1 MATIYDIDL
10 VRGLFVNQLNDNS
23 IFLASF
29 YEQIEDDQSI
39 SRYVETIKELI
50 ALQNKEKTVSNYK
63 AMGVI
68 SQSGEA
74 QILNIKANYVAP
86 LQYNVRLDIE
96 LADRDYVLNKAKLL
110 IEAIKGRKFEI
121 IQLENGTLVF
131 PAFSTIDTSVDKLV
145 VNQTNFLPQT
155 NWTLFKPATN
165 IDITNSFN
173 DATLIADIV
182 GRHVIPNTMNWTF
195 YFIYNNKLWTRR
207 ISRTGA
213 SSYIMTSAVEVDD
226 ISGRYKLSISFNNIQ
241 SQEPYINNGL
251 DRVYLFFNGSATI
264 VKDDVAL
271 GNDITL
277 TTIQVGK
284 DTGNL
289 YAVEPLE
296 IPSSLSL
303 NDDTYNLYGGGY
315 RSIDRNLAI
324 ANKLSY
330 SFVVDRNVA
339 LFNDLYLFSRFGT
352 GTSSVLVSPLT
363 ISDYT
368 NQIFTIKEYRYSF
381 GTLNVDKFYAKISD
395 SGVQNTNGDVMML
408 AVGFKVGAY

>member
-1 MATIYDIDL
+1 MAMYDIDL
-10 VRGLFVNQLNDNS
+10 IRALFVNQLNDNS

-50 ALQNKEKTVSNYK
+50 ALQNKEKQVSNYK

-110 IEAIKGRKFEI
+110 IEAIKGRKFEFI
-121 IQLENGTLVF
+121 EL
-131 PAFSTIDTSVDKLV
+131 
-145 VNQTNFLPQT
+145 
-155 NWTLFKPATN
+155 
-165 IDITNSFN
+165 TNSNLYMPTQPTINTNNDKMNLANNMLVGTTSNANPNGSTEKSNLATSINTKFFFTVGVTYTIYQIN
-173 DATLIADIV
+173 SPASNVFQLLSRTFAQVGSTFIVGDATVLGTIA
-182 GRHVIPNTMNWTF
+182 
-195 YFIYNNKLWTRR
+195 
-207 ISRTGA
+207 SQ
-213 SSYIMTSAVEVDD
+213 
-226 ISGRYKLSISFNNIQ
+226 YKVSVSFNNIQ

-264 VKDDVAL
+264 VKNDVAL

-277 TTIQVGK
+277 TRIQVGK

-289 YAVEPLE
+289 YTVEPLE

-303 NDDTYNLYGGGY
+303 NDDTYNLYAGGY

-330 SFVVDRNVA
+330 SFVLDRNVA

-352 GTSSVLVSPLT
+352 GTSSVLTAPLT
-363 ISDYT
+363 VSDYT

-381 GTLNVDKFYAKISD
+381 GNLVVDKFYAKISD

>member
-1 MATIYDIDL
+1 MAMYDIDL
-10 VRGLFVNQLNDNS
+10 IRALFVNQLNDNS

-50 ALQNKEKTVSNYK
+50 ALQNKEKQVSNYK

-110 IEAIKGRKFEI
+110 IEAIKGRKFEFI
-121 IQLENGTLVF
+121 EL
-131 PAFSTIDTSVDKLV
+131 
-145 VNQTNFLPQT
+145 
-155 NWTLFKPATN
+155 
-165 IDITNSFN
+165 TNSNLYMPTQPTINTTNDKMNLANNMLVGTTSNANPNGSTEKSNLATSINTKFSFTVGVTYTIYQIN
-173 DATLIADIV
+173 SPASNVFQLLSRTFAQVGSSFIVGDATVLGTIA
-182 GRHVIPNTMNWTF
+182 
-195 YFIYNNKLWTRR
+195 
-207 ISRTGA
+207 SQ
-213 SSYIMTSAVEVDD
+213 
-226 ISGRYKLSISFNNIQ
+226 YKVSVSFNNIQ

-264 VKDDVAL
+264 VKNDVAL

-277 TTIQVGK
+277 TRIQVGK

-289 YAVEPLE
+289 YTVEPLE

-303 NDDTYNLYGGGY
+303 NDDTYNLYAGGY

-330 SFVVDRNVA
+330 SFVLDRNVA

-352 GTSSVLVSPLT
+352 GTSSVLTAPLT

-381 GTLNVDKFYAKISD
+381 GNLVVDKFYAKISD

>member
-1 MATIYDIDL
+1 MAMYDIDL
-10 VRGLFVNQLNDNS
+10 IRTLFSSYLNGQEGID

-50 ALQNKEKTVSNYK
+50 ALQNKEKQVSNYK

-96 LADRDYVLNKAKLL
+96 LADRDYVLDKVKTM
-110 IEAIKGRKFEI
+110 IENIKGRKFEI
-121 IQLENGTLVF
+121 AQLTDGQSIIFTNPDISTTADKVF
-131 PAFSTIDTSVDKLV
+131 LNKQSVLMSITGSYDPTNTANNSTFATDVTNQFVAFPNI
-145 VNQTNFLPQT
+145 
-155 NWTLFKPATN
+155 NWLLYFVY
-165 IDITNSFN
+165 NS
-173 DATLIADIV
+173 
-182 GRHVIPNTMNWTF
+182 
-195 YFIYNNKLWTRR
+195 KLWKRTYRVASTSGVVTLGAVTQVGSSTTIVESIYK
-207 ISRTGA
+207 IS
-213 SSYIMTSAVEVDD
+213 V
-226 ISGRYKLSISFNNIQ
+226 SFNNIQ

-264 VKDDVAL
+264 VKNNVAL

-284 DTGNL
+284 DTGTSFN
-289 YAVEPLE
+289 VEPLE

-303 NDDTYNLYGGGY
+303 NDDTYNLYAGGY

-330 SFVVDRNVA
+330 SFVLDRSVA
-339 LFNDLYLFSRFGT
+339 LFDDLYRFSRFGT
-352 GTSSVLVSPLT
+352 GTSSVLTAPLT

-368 NQIFTIKEYRYSF
+368 NQIFTIKEYRLSL
-381 GTLNVDKFYAKISD
+381 GRLTTDKFYAKISD

>member
-1 MATIYDIDL
+1 MAMYDIDL
-10 VRGLFVNQLNDNS
+10 IRALFVNQLNDNS

-50 ALQNKEKTVSNYK
+50 ALQNKEKQVSNYK

-110 IEAIKGRKFEI
+110 IEAIKGRKFEFI
-121 IQLENGTLVF
+121 EL
-131 PAFSTIDTSVDKLV
+131 
-145 VNQTNFLPQT
+145 
-155 NWTLFKPATN
+155 
-165 IDITNSFN
+165 TNSNLYMPTQPTINTTNDKMNLANNMLVGTTSNANPNGSTEKSNLATSINTKFSFTVGVTYTIYQIN
-173 DATLIADIV
+173 SPASNVFQLLSRTFLQSGSTFIVGDATVLGTIA
-182 GRHVIPNTMNWTF
+182 
-195 YFIYNNKLWTRR
+195 
-207 ISRTGA
+207 SQ
-213 SSYIMTSAVEVDD
+213 
-226 ISGRYKLSISFNNIQ
+226 YKVSVSFNNIQ

-264 VKDDVAL
+264 VKNDVAL

-277 TTIQVGK
+277 TRIQVGK

-289 YAVEPLE
+289 YTVEPLE

-303 NDDTYNLYGGGY
+303 NDDTYNLYAGGY

-330 SFVVDRNVA
+330 SFVLDRNVA

-352 GTSSVLVSPLT
+352 GTSSVLTAPLT

-381 GTLNVDKFYAKISD
+381 GNLVVDKFYAKISD

>member
-1 MATIYDIDL
+1 MAMYDIDL
-10 VRGLFVNQLNDNS
+10 IRALFVNQLNDNS

-50 ALQNKEKTVSNYK
+50 ALQNKEKQVSNYK

-110 IEAIKGRKFEI
+110 IEAIKGRKFEFI
-121 IQLENGTLVF
+121 EL
-131 PAFSTIDTSVDKLV
+131 
-145 VNQTNFLPQT
+145 
-155 NWTLFKPATN
+155 
-165 IDITNSFN
+165 TNSNLYMPTQPTINTNNDKMNLANNMLVGTTSNANPNGSTEKSNLATSINTKFFFTVGVTYTIYQIN
-173 DATLIADIV
+173 SPVSNVFQLLSRTFLQSGSTFIVGDATVLGLIA
-182 GRHVIPNTMNWTF
+182 N
-195 YFIYNNKLWTRR
+195 
-207 ISRTGA
+207 
-213 SSYIMTSAVEVDD
+213 
-226 ISGRYKLSISFNNIQ
+226 RYKVSVSFNNIQ

-264 VKDDVAL
+264 VKNDVAL

-277 TTIQVGK
+277 TRIQVGK

-289 YAVEPLE
+289 YTVEPLE

-303 NDDTYNLYGGGY
+303 NDDTYNLYAGGY

-330 SFVVDRNVA
+330 SFVLDRNVA

-352 GTSSVLVSPLT
+352 GTSSVLTAPLT

-381 GTLNVDKFYAKISD
+381 GNLVVDKFYAKISD

>member
-1 MATIYDIDL
+1 MAMYDIDL
-10 VRGLFVNQLNDNS
+10 IRALFVNQLNDNS

-50 ALQNKEKTVSNYK
+50 ALQNKEKQVSNYK

-110 IEAIKGRKFEI
+110 IEAIKGRKFEFI
-121 IQLENGTLVF
+121 EL
-131 PAFSTIDTSVDKLV
+131 
-145 VNQTNFLPQT
+145 
-155 NWTLFKPATN
+155 
-165 IDITNSFN
+165 TNSNLYMPTQPTINTTNDKMNLANNMLVGTTSNANPNGSTEKSNLATSINTKFSFTVGVTYTIYQIN
-173 DATLIADIV
+173 SPASNNFQLLSRTFAQVGSTFIVGDATVLGLIA
-182 GRHVIPNTMNWTF
+182 N
-195 YFIYNNKLWTRR
+195 
-207 ISRTGA
+207 
-213 SSYIMTSAVEVDD
+213 
-226 ISGRYKLSISFNNIQ
+226 RYKVSVSFNNIQ

-264 VKDDVAL
+264 VKNDVAL

-277 TTIQVGK
+277 TRIQVGK

-289 YAVEPLE
+289 YTVEPLE

-303 NDDTYNLYGGGY
+303 NDDTYNLYAGGY

-330 SFVVDRNVA
+330 SFVFDRNVA

-352 GTSSVLVSPLT
+352 GTSSVLVAPLT
-363 ISDYT
+363 VSDYT

-381 GTLNVDKFYAKISD
+381 GNLIVDKFYAKISD